1 MNQTHMFMGF
11 LPLSKWTVWTDS
23 SSEST
28 TSTADGCD
36 QPRGTVSARSH
47 LYSMVLPALSAATA
61 WPCGTKCHVWAR
73 SHASSIRSTFTC
85 EFVSHHAS
93 QNDPSHGFSCTS
105 PVPGPR
111 WCSCRSHRRRH
122 QHCPSEVLKS
132 NPRVHRSSSS
142 RWSSRVS
149 PPSSQSRP
157 PRRSPSRNP
166 ADHRRTR
173 SRHHRP
179 RA

>member
-11 LPLSKWTVWTDS
+11 LPPSKWTVWTDS

-85 EFVSHHAS
+85 EFVSHHAFTKRSVSWILVHVPRLMDSRARPLS
-93 QNDPSHGFSCTS
+93 QDRGGA
-105 PVPGPR
+105 V
-111 WCSCRSHRRRH
+111 
-122 QHCPSEVLKS
+122 
-132 NPRVHRSSSS
+132 
-142 RWSSRVS
+142 
-149 PPSSQSRP
+149 
-157 PRRSPSRNP
+157 
-166 ADHRRTR
+166 A
-173 SRHHRP
+173 
-179 RA
+179 